1 MFNIDINL
9 FSYIS
14 VRAFLAF
21 CLSFILCLFIMPL
34 FITWAKNIGANQP
47 ILGDA
52 PLNHQ
57 KKCNTP
63 TMGGVVFLGSALIST
78 LAFVKFN
85 VYSISA
91 FLCLICFGAIGVID
105 DLGKITKKAN
115 KAGLKPRSKMVLML
129 LASLITLLPI
139 IFIGNFSTEL
149 FVPFYKYPV
158 IDMKY
163 FALAFW
169 ILVLISSSNAIN
181 LTDGLDGLACVPSI
195 FSLFTLSVFIYLS
208 SNAIYANYLF
218 LPKTPATEECVVIA
232 LALIGALLGF
242 LWYNCHPAQVFM
254 GDSGSLALGS
264 IIGYLAII
272 SKNEILLILIGF
284 VFVLETI
291 SVILQV
297 GSFKI
302 FHKRIFKMAPIHH
315 HFEQIGWSENKII
328 IRFWTIAFLCSVFAL
343 ITIKLR

>member
-21 CLSFILCLFIMPL
+21 LLSFFMTLIIMPL
-34 FITWAKNIGANQP
+34 FISWAKNIGANQP
-47 ILGDA
+47 ILSDA
-52 PLNHQ
+52 PKTHQ

-63 TMGGVVFLGSALIST
+63 TMGGVIFLGSTLLSSLIFAT
-78 LAFVKFN
+78 FN

-91 FLCLICFGAIGVID
+91 FLCLVCFGAIGIID
-105 DLGKITKKAN
+105 DLGKVLKKAN
-115 KAGLKPRSKMVLML
+115 KAGLKPRSKMLLMII
-129 LASLITLLPI
+129 ASLITLLPI
-139 IFIGNFSTEL
+139 MIFSDFSTEL
-149 FVPFYKYPV
+149 FVPFYKYPI

-163 FALAFW
+163 FALIFW

-181 LTDGLDGLACVPSI
+181 LTDGLDGLACVPSV
-195 FSLFTLSVFIYLS
+195 FSLFTLSVFLYLS
-208 SNAIYANYLF
+208 SNAVYANYLL
-218 LPKTPATEECVVIA
+218 LPKVSGAEECVVIA
-232 LALIGALLGF
+232 LALIGSLLGF

-254 GDSGSLALGS
+254 GDSGSLTLGA
-264 IIGYLAII
+264 IVGYLAII

-284 VFVLETI
+284 VFVCETL

-328 IRFWTIAFLCSVFAL
+328 VRFWLIAFLCNVFAL

>member
-21 CLSFILCLFIMPL
+21 LFSFFLTLIIMPL
-34 FITWAKNIGANQP
+34 FISWAKYIGANQP
-47 ILGDA
+47 ILSDA
-52 PLNHQ
+52 PKTHQ

-63 TMGGVVFLGSALIST
+63 TMGGVIFLGSTLLSSLIFAT
-78 LAFVKFN
+78 FN
-85 VYSISA
+85 VYSICA
-91 FLCLICFGAIGVID
+91 FLCLLCFGAIGIID
-105 DLGKITKKAN
+105 DLGKVLKKAN
-115 KAGLKPRSKMVLML
+115 KAGLKPRSKMLLMI

-139 IFIGNFSTEL
+139 MIFGDFSTEL
-149 FVPFYKYPV
+149 FVPFYKYPI

-163 FALAFW
+163 FTLIFW

-181 LTDGLDGLACVPSI
+181 LTDGLDGLACVPSV
-195 FSLFTLSVFIYLS
+195 FSLFTLSVFLYLS
-208 SNAIYANYLF
+208 SNAVYANYLL
-218 LPKTPATEECVVIA
+218 LPKVSGAEECVVIT
-232 LALIGALLGF
+232 LALIGSLLGF

-254 GDSGSLALGS
+254 GDSGSLTLGA
-264 IIGYLAII
+264 IVGYLAII

-284 VFVLETI
+284 VFVLETM

-328 IRFWTIAFLCSVFAL
+328 VRFWLIAFLCNVFAL

>member
-1 MFNIDINL
+1 MFDININL

-21 CLSFILCLFIMPL
+21 ILSFILTVFIMPL
-34 FITWAKNIGANQP
+34 FIAWAKNIGANQP
-47 ILGDA
+47 ILNDA

-63 TMGGVVFLGSALIST
+63 TMGGVIFLGATLVSSLI
-78 LAFVKFN
+78 FVKFN
-85 VYSISA
+85 LYS
-91 FLCLICFGAIGVID
+91 LGAIFALILFGGIGIID
-105 DLGKITKKAN
+105 DLGKILKKEN
-115 KAGLKPRSKMVLML
+115 KAGLKPRSKMILMIIS
-129 LASLITLLPI
+129 SLIILIPLV
-139 IFIGNFSTEL
+139 FFSDFSTEL

-254 GDSGSLALGS
+254 GDSGSLALGA
-264 IIGYLAII
+264 IVGYLAII

-284 VFVLETI
+284 VFVLETL

-315 HFEQIGWSENKII
+315 HFEQVGWSENKII
-328 IRFWTIAFLCSVFAL
+328 VRFWLVAFMTCILAL

>member
-1 MFNIDINL
+1 MFNLDINL

-21 CLSFILCLFIMPL
+21 LLSFIITLIIMPL
-34 FITWAKNIGANQP
+34 FISWAKSVGANQP
-47 ILGDA
+47 ILSDA

-57 KKCNTP
+57 KKSNTP
-63 TMGGVVFLGSALIST
+63 TMGGVVFICAALLSSLVFT
-78 LAFVKFN
+78 TFN
-85 VYSISA
+85 VYSFSA
-91 FLCLICFGAIGVID
+91 ILCIVCFGAIGIID
-105 DLGKITKKAN
+105 DLGKVLKKAN
-115 KAGLKPRSKMVLML
+115 KAGLKPRSKMILML
-129 LASLITLLPI
+129 IASLITILPI
-139 IFIGNFSTEL
+139 MIYGNFSTEL
-149 FVPFYKYPV
+149 FVPFYKYPI

-163 FALAFW
+163 FALLFW
-169 ILVLISSSNAIN
+169 VLVLISSSNAIN
-181 LTDGLDGLACVPSI
+181 LTDGLDGLACVPSV
-195 FSLFTLSVFIYLS
+195 FSLFTLSVFLYLS
-208 SNAIYANYLF
+208 SNAVYANYLL
-218 LPKTPATEECVVIA
+218 LPRVSGSEECVVIA

-254 GDSGSLALGS
+254 GDSGSLTLGA
-264 IIGYLAII
+264 IVGYLAII

-328 IRFWTIAFLCSVFAL
+328 VRFWLIAFICNVLAL